1 MSVIIFK
8 YEMNLLKNDNKILF
22 YSYNLGLKIIIY
34 SIKKISLGRGEKSQ
48 FYYVIKN
55 NIKNIRDF
63 WKNRKMDIFVFYDF
77 FFNLNNIIDFFLSK
91 YIIVLNKISPLS
103 IILFYFSEYR
113 YLDNC
118 DIIYVV

>member
-63 WKNRKMDIFVFYDF
+63 CKIIYI
-77 FFNLNNIIDFFLSK
+77 NIIMRILI
-91 YIIVLNKISPLS
+91 YC
-103 IILFYFSEYR
+103 IILLF
-113 YLDNC
+113 
-118 DIIYVV
+118 II